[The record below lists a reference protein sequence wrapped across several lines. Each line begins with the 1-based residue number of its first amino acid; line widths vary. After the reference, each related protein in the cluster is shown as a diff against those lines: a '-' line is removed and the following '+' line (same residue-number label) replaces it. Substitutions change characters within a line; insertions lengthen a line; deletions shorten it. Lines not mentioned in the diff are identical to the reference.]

1 MEYITLDS
9 DDEDIIVPPSPSQS
23 NVTVPINDTG
33 AGLRSIS
40 NFIPGG
46 VMRGARGAMRG
57 AEGAMRGAGGA
68 MRGARGAMRGAGGAM
83 TPSQSSVT
91 VPVNDTGAGLQSR
104 SNVVLGGAGG
114 YISHLAKSG
123 GARGAKRGAGGAMAP
138 SQSNVT
144 VPVNDTGA
152 GLQSSTN
159 VTLGG
164 PMAPSQ
170 SNVTVTNNDTLP
182 LAELRRRSNVI
193 PGGVMRDLAES
204 GGVTAPSQSK
214 VTVPVNDTGAG
225 LQNRSNVIPGGA
237 IRDVAKSG
245 GAVAPSQSNVTVP
258 NNDTLP
264 LAELR
269 RRSQV
274 VAGGAMS
281 PPDVARS
288 VKVNHISTRP
298 RILSPPKNT
307 GTPGVSGLPTAL
319 GKTYLMR
326 KRARK

>member
-1 MEYITLDS
+1 MIKKECSQEVEYITLDS

-46 VMRGARGAMRG
+46 AMR
-57 AEGAMRGAGGA
+57 GAMRGAGGA
-68 MRGARGAMRGAGGAM
+68 MRGARGALRGAGGAM
-83 TPSQSSVT
+83 TPSQSSVI

-114 YISHLAKSG
+114 YISHLAKS
-123 GARGAKRGAGGAMAP
+123 RGAMAP

-159 VTLGG
+159 VTPGG
-164 PMAPSQ
+164 AMAPSQ

-193 PGGVMRDLAES
+193 PGGAMRDLAKS

-214 VTVPVNDTGAG
+214 VTVPVNDTGAA
-225 LQNRSNVIPGGA
+225 LQSSTNVTPGVASPRGA
-237 IRDVAKSG
+237 M
-245 GAVAPSQSNVTVP
+245 APSQPNVTVP

-269 RRSQV
+269 RRSKV
-274 VAGGAMS
+274 IPGGAMA

-298 RILSPPKNT
+298 RILCPSNNT
-307 GTPGVSGLPTAL
+307 GTPGVSDPTAL

>member
-1 MEYITLDS
+1 MIKKECSQEVEYITLDS

-40 NFIPGG
+40 NFILG
-46 VMRGARGAMRG
+46 GAMRG
-57 AEGAMRGAGGA
+57 SRGAMRGAGGA
-68 MRGARGAMRGAGGAM
+68 MRGAM
-83 TPSQSSVT
+83 TPSQSSVI

-114 YISHLAKSG
+114 YISHLAKS
-123 GARGAKRGAGGAMAP
+123 RGAMAP

-159 VTLGG
+159 VTPGG
-164 PMAPSQ
+164 AMAPSQ

-193 PGGVMRDLAES
+193 PGGAMRDLAKS

-214 VTVPVNDTGAG
+214 VTVPVNDTGAA
-225 LQNRSNVIPGGA
+225 LQSSTNVTPGVASPRGA
-237 IRDVAKSG
+237 M
-245 GAVAPSQSNVTVP
+245 APSQPNVTVP

-269 RRSQV
+269 RRSKV
-274 VAGGAMS
+274 IPGGAMA

-298 RILSPPKNT
+298 RILCPSNNT
-307 GTPGVSGLPTAL
+307 GTPGVSDPPTAL

>member
-1 MEYITLDS
+1 MEYVTLDS
-9 DDEDIIVPPSPSQS
+9 SEDEDTIVPPSPSQS

-46 VMRGARGAMRG
+46 AMRGARGAMRG
-57 AEGAMRGAGGA
+57 AGGAMRGAGGA
-68 MRGARGAMRGAGGAM
+68 LRGARGAMRGAGGAM

-91 VPVNDTGAGLQSR
+91 VSVNDTRAGLPSR

-123 GARGAKRGAGGAMAP
+123 DAMAP

-144 VPVNDTGA
+144 VSVNVTGA

-159 VTLGG
+159 VTPGG
-164 PMAPSQ
+164 GMAPSQ
-170 SNVTVTNNDTLP
+170 SKVTVTNNDTLP

-193 PGGVMRDLAES
+193 PGGAMRDLAKS

-214 VTVPVNDTGAG
+214 VTVPVNDTGAA
-225 LQNRSNVIPGGA
+225 LQSSTNVTPVVATPGGA
-237 IRDVAKSG
+237 M
-245 GAVAPSQSNVTVP
+245 APSQSNVTVP

-269 RRSQV
+269 RRSKV
-274 VAGGAMS
+274 IPGGAMA

-298 RILSPPKNT
+298 RILSPPKNN
-307 GTPGVSGLPTAL
+307 GTPGVSDLPTAL